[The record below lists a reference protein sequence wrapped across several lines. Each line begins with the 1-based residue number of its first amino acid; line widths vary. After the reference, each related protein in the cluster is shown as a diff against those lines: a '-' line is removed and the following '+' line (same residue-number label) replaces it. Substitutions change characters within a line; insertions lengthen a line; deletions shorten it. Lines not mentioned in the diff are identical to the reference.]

1 MFEYSWG
8 QRWCETAD
16 TSGRGGDAWML
27 CMMPPSP
34 VLSGRLRL
42 VTQQLGDLL
51 GAVQLSQL
59 SVTNKC
65 RAQYAQTLKS
75 TAKRSLQRDRIHPQW
90 LMAFYF
96 LSGPFWQLHLCSLKR
111 KGRRHSLQDQFN
123 VGLGSTC
130 MLPKC
135 SRVFF
140 YLLLW
145 NISHKNK
152 CRLLIK
158 CKLLMMMGKNREKIS
173 PDKWHTKGTQ

>member
-1 MFEYSWG
+1 MWNCWHKWPG
-8 QRWCETAD
+8 WRCL
-16 TSGRGGDAWML
+16 DAVHDA
-27 CMMPPSP
+27 PSP

-65 RAQYAQTLKS
+65 RAQYAQSLKS
-75 TAKRSLQRDRIHPQW
+75 AAKRSLQRDHVHPQW

-96 LSGPFWQLHLCSLKR
+96 LSGPFWQLHPCSLRR
-111 KGRRHSLQDQFN
+111 KDRRHSLQEQFN

-140 YLLLW
+140 
-145 NISHKNK
+145 ICCCETSA
-152 CRLLIK
+152 IK
-158 CKLLMMMGKNREKIS
+158 LSVGYSLNVNC
-173 PDKWHTKGTQ
+173 